1 MENYVEANLAPGERI
16 LYKSQVHWV
25 VYLAPVLLLSFGL
38 PWLSIGGKS
47 GLAIV
52 AVGLIAGAA
61 AYVRQATSEFAITD
75 KRVIFKTGLFSRK
88 TIEINRA
95 RVESVEVDQDIIGR
109 LLNYGTVTVAGTG
122 GTREPFTLID
132 NPLEFRR
139 MVQTAQA

>member
-1 MENYVEANLAPGERI
+1 MENYVEQNLTPGEHVI
-16 LYKSQVHWV
+16 YKGQVHWV
-25 VYLAPVLLLSFGL
+25 VFLVPVLLISFGI
-38 PWLSIGGKS
+38 PWLAIGGKS
-47 GLAIV
+47 ALAIV
-52 AVGLIAGAA
+52 AVGLIVGAA
-61 AYVRQATSEFAITD
+61 AYIRQVTSEFVITNN
-75 KRVIFKTGLFSRK
+75 RVIFKTGLLSRK

-139 MVQTAQA
+139 MVQQA

>member
-1 MENYVEANLAPGERI
+1 MENYVERNLAPGEHI
-16 LYKSQVHWV
+16 LYKGQVHWV
-25 VYLAPVLLLSFGL
+25 VYLAPVLILCFGV

-47 GLAIV
+47 GIVIV
-52 AVGLIAGAA
+52 AAGLIAGAA
-61 AYVRQATSEFAITD
+61 AYIRQATSEFAITD
-75 KRVIFKTGLFSRK
+75 KRVIFKSGLFSRK

-95 RVESVEVDQDIIGR
+95 RVESVEVDQDIVGR

-139 MVQTAQA
+139 MVQQA

>member
-1 MENYVEANLAPGERI
+1 MENYVERNLAPGERI
-16 LYKSQVHWV
+16 LYKGQVHWV
-25 VYLAPVLLLSFGL
+25 VYLAPVLLLCFGL

-47 GLAIV
+47 GIVIV
-52 AVGLIAGAA
+52 AAGLIAGAA
-61 AYVRQATSEFAITD
+61 AYIRQATSEFAITD

-132 NPLEFRR
+132 KPLEFRR
-139 MVQTAQA
+139 MVQQA